1 LRKILYL
8 VKHSLSAHADVFVSD
23 QTPNSE
29 VSVVL
34 LQDGVTRTHLAAHRV
49 YALSDDVAARHVTP
63 SYPVISYTDM
73 LRMIFEADAVIA
85 L

>member
-1 LRKILYL
+1 M
-8 VKHSLSAHADVFVSD
+8 
-23 QTPNSE
+23 
-29 VSVVL
+29 L

>member
-1 LRKILYL
+1 M
-8 VKHSLSAHADVFVSD
+8 SD

-29 VSVVL
+29 VSIVL
-34 LQDGVTRTHLAAHRV
+34 LQDGVRTHLSAHRV
-49 YALSDDVAARHVTP
+49 YALSDDVTARHLTP

>member
-1 LRKILYL
+1 M
-8 VKHSLSAHADVFVSD
+8 SD
-23 QTPNSE
+23 QTSGGE

-34 LQDGVTRTHLAAHRV
+34 LQDGVSLTDFPANRV
-49 YALSDDVAARHVTP
+49 YALTDDVRARHMMSP
-63 SYPVISYTDM
+63 YPMISYADV